1 MSVNLTICNKKEFQ
15 TFLITKPMSPV
26 KKERLIEYFSK
37 SNAEIPYNALVIFK
51 HLDKTL
57 QEIRSKKTN
66 IESWRIIAVGDTVA
80 DLVMNARNK
89 NYQAKLENLKNNLK
103 EVLTCENIES
113 ELKKYA
119 IENELEK

>member
-15 TFLITKPMSPV
+15 TFLIAKPMSPV

-51 HLDKTL
+51 YLDKTL

-89 NYQAKLENLKNNLK
+89 NYQAKLENLKNNVK
-103 EVLTCENIES
+103 EVLTCENIEI

-119 IENELEK
+119 IEKELEK